1 VPPVRLFTDPLQVVN
16 KTQTR
21 ASDTRRSHVKEEN
34 MTCAHPPKRLY
45 AWTAYDGE
53 LAVCCCDCGAVLQ
66 GADEDDEEGRANG
79 AS

>member
-1 VPPVRLFTDPLQVVN
+1 MPPVRLFTDPLQVVN

-45 AWTAYDGE
+45 AWAYDGE